1 MQTLS
6 RRLEPSA
13 QVWILLN
20 RLKLAF
26 IIFRINRSE
35 TQDLWIQDKVKV
47 VCATIAFGMG
57 IDKVDVRFVI
67 HNSLPKSIEGYY
79 QVTAVPSS
87 NETHV
92 KCNRRVEGLV
102 EMGRPHTAFCSFR
115 RLMYTGELSNNCKRG
130 GMFTSEVK

>member
-6 RRLEPSA
+6 CRLEPSP
-13 QVWILLN
+13 QVWTLLN
-20 RLKLAF
+20 CLLAVIAF
-26 IIFRINRSE
+26 NINRSE
-35 TQDLWIQDKVKV
+35 TQDLWVQDKVKV

-79 QVTAVPSS
+79 QVTAMLSS

-102 EMGRPHTAFCSFR
+102 EMARPHTAFCSFR
-115 RLMYTGELSNNCKRG
+115 RLMFTGESSNNCK
-130 GMFTSEVK
+130 TN